1 MKRINEAK
9 KRPVRDSSRR
19 YFVHAWI
26 DCRMNLSRA
35 KNKHRISIAERAPA
49 LYVAGLDIWRPRQL
63 PVILARLTADLLFR
77 FRNSQSRR

>member
-1 MKRINEAK
+1 
-9 KRPVRDSSRR
+9 
-19 YFVHAWI
+19 
-26 DCRMNLSRA
+26 MNLSRA
-35 KNKHRISIAERAPA
+35 KNSHRISIAERAPA